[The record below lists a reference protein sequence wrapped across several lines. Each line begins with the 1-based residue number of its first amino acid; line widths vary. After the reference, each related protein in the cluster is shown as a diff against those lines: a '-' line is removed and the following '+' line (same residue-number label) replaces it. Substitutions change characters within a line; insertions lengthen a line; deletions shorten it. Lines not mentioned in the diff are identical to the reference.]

1 MKLQVGRRPRPKN
14 ATGAELVRQARAHRR
29 SRFGISPLRP
39 VARAAQG
46 TGSFIGD
53 LVVEAVV
60 GLLCLAVFAGVA
72 AATVWGWSQSKVGTI
87 GVYAVIVAFLIYG
100 VGVLWRS
107 RRRAAQPVSRT
118 RLATVAAGP
127 VIAVGLW
134 LTYVVQFA
142 A

>member
-1 MKLQVGRRPRPKN
+1 MKPELGSRPRPKN

-53 LVVEAVV
+53 PAVEALV

-72 AATVWGWSQSKVGTI
+72 AATVWGWSQSNVGTI
-87 GVYAVIVAFLIYG
+87 GVYAVIVAFLTYG
-100 VGVLWRS
+100 VAVLWRS
-107 RRRAAQPVSRT
+107 RRRTGRPVSRT
-118 RLATVAAGP
+118 RLATVAAGS